1 MAKVKQSFLS
11 NLLGEHNYEEYSSI
25 AMKIVGIGGLIL
37 ITLFALSQFFH
48 SDIINYLL
56 KLTTGTSLL
65 FIAHIAACIL
75 FLDIRV
81 EVEQEDEDWR
91 DEKKEAP
98 KTIKYKLTIVW
109 GVALLLLG
117 IAAIYFSNKYRNQY
131 DFECTTFLVDHKAH
145 VYHLDWNDDCEDA
158 ANAEELE
165 EMYGY
170 EIDDS
175 YSFCE
180 GCKEYEEDVESEAA
194 FAHIRSERCFANIHS
209 HSFTLF
215 M

>member
-1 MAKVKQSFLS
+1 MEKVKQSYLS
-11 NLLGEHNYEEYSSI
+11 NLIGENSYEEYSSL
-25 AMKIVGIGGLIL
+25 ATNIVGIGGLIL
-37 ITLFALSQFFH
+37 IVLFALSQFFH
-48 SDIINYLL
+48 SGIINYML

-65 FIAHIAACIL
+65 FIAYLAACIL

-81 EVEQEDEDWR
+81 EVEKPEQEWW
-91 DEKKEAP
+91 EKKKESP
-98 KTIKYKLTIVW
+98 KPLKYKLTIVW
-109 GVALLLLG
+109 GIVLLMLG
-117 IAAIYFSNKYRNQY
+117 IAAIYFSNKYRSMY
-131 DFECTTFLVDHKAH
+131 DFECTTFLVDHNAH

-180 GCKEYEEDVESEAA
+180 GCKEYEEDLESEAA
-194 FAHIRSERCFANIHS
+194 TAHIRR
-209 HSFTLF
+209 
-215 M
+215 

>member
-11 NLLGEHNYEEYSSI
+11 NLLGEHSYEEYSSI
-25 AMKIVGIGGLIL
+25 AMKIVGIGGLVL
-37 ITLFALSQFFH
+37 ITLFTLSHFFH
-48 SDIINYLL
+48 SGIINYLL
-56 KLTTGTSLL
+56 KLATGTSLL
-65 FIAHIAACIL
+65 FIAYIAACIL
-75 FLDIRV
+75 LLDIRV
-81 EVEQEDEDWR
+81 EVEKPDQEWWE
-91 DEKKEAP
+91 EKKESRKP
-98 KTIKYKLTIVW
+98 LKYKLTIVW
-109 GVALLLLG
+109 GVVLLVMG
-117 IAAIYFSNKYRNQY
+117 IAAIYFSNKYRNRY

-180 GCKEYEEDVESEAA
+180 GCEECEEEMESEAA
-194 FAHIRSERCFANIHS
+194 IAHVRR
-209 HSFTLF
+209 
-215 M
+215 